1 MLILN
6 YVFGINIILVPC
18 EIFLCFAKAF
28 GQPLKTTHRVVF
40 LTLSFKSL
48 LLSVVKQKRTSEFA
62 CPFCLAEKQGIDKAL
77 FFGKLL
83 YNRILYNVP
92 YRQENMAQIWHKLLT
107 KRLLRFALPG

>member
-1 MLILN
+1 M
-6 YVFGINIILVPC
+6 
-18 EIFLCFAKAF
+18 
-28 GQPLKTTHRVVF
+28 
-40 LTLSFKSL
+40 
-48 LLSVVKQKRTSEFA
+48 
-62 CPFCLAEKQGIDKAL
+62 AEKQGIDKAL